1 MKLSE
6 ELKLR
11 GAVVGDAYGDSMAEY
26 GDTYT
31 DTEVFISTY
40 RVYNSEF
47 LEDLLS
53 GLYDK
58 HQNFL
63 WLVDRNGIKKEII
76 K

>member
-6 ELKLR
+6 DLKLR
-11 GAVVGDAYGDSMAEY
+11 GAEV
-26 GDTYT
+26 GDTYAYSI
-31 DTEVFISTY
+31 DMYRGTEVFISTY

-58 HQNFL
+58 HQIFL
-63 WLVDRNGIKKEII
+63 WLVDKNGNKKERL